1 MANQVLSQTN
11 SALEQQINLQIANWT
26 VLYTKLHHFHWYVKG
41 PNFFTLHEKFEELY
55 TEAAG
60 YMDELAERLL
70 AIGGKPVATL
80 KETLSTASVKE
91 AEGTLSAEQMVTAV
105 VEDYRLMAAQLK
117 EGILAAEEAGDEA
130 SADLLLGIQTAL
142 DKHIWMLSA
151 YIANE

>member
-1 MANQVLSQTN
+1 MANQALYQTG
-11 SALEQQINLQIANWT
+11 SALEQKINLQIANWT
-26 VLYTKLHHFHWYVKG
+26 VLYTKLHQFHWYVKG

-80 KETLSTASVKE
+80 KETLAIATIQE
-91 AEGTLSAEQMVTAV
+91 TEGMLPAEQMVDAV
-105 VEDYRLMAAQLK
+105 IEDFRLVVTQLK
-117 EGILAAEEAGDEA
+117 EGIHTAEEAGDEA

-151 YIANE
+151 YMGN

>member
-1 MANQVLSQTN
+1 MANQALYQTG
-11 SALEQQINLQIANWT
+11 SALEQKINLQIANWT
-26 VLYTKLHHFHWYVKG
+26 VLYTRLHQFHWYVKG

-55 TEAAG
+55 TEAAR

-80 KETLSTASVKE
+80 KETLAIATIQE
-91 AEGTLSAEQMVTAV
+91 TEGMLPAEQMVDAV
-105 VEDYRLMAAQLK
+105 IEDFRLVVTQLK
-117 EGILAAEEAGDEA
+117 EGIHTAEEAGDEA

-151 YIANE
+151 YMGN

>member
-1 MANQVLSQTN
+1 MANQALYQTG
-11 SALEQQINLQIANWT
+11 SALEQKINLQIANWT
-26 VLYTKLHHFHWYVKG
+26 VLYTRLHQFHWYVKG

-80 KETLSTASVKE
+80 KETLAIATIQE
-91 AEGTLSAEQMVTAV
+91 TEGMLPAEQMVDAV
-105 VEDYRLMAAQLK
+105 IEDFRLVVTQLK
-117 EGILAAEEAGDEA
+117 EGIHTAEEAGDEA

-151 YIANE
+151 YMGN

>member
-1 MANQVLSQTN
+1 MANQTLYQTG
-11 SALEQQINLQIANWT
+11 SVLEQKINLQIANWT

-60 YMDELAERLL
+60 YIDELAERLL

-80 KETLSTASVKE
+80 KETLTIASIQE
-91 AEGTLSAEQMVTAV
+91 AEGTLSAEQMVAAV
-105 VEDYRLMAAQLK
+105 IEDYREVVTQLK
-117 EGILAAEEAGDEA
+117 EGIHAAEEAGDEA

-151 YIANE
+151 YIAN

>member
-1 MANQVLSQTN
+1 MANQALYQTG
-11 SALEQQINLQIANWT
+11 SALEHKINLQIANWT

-70 AIGGKPVATL
+70 AIGGKPAATL
-80 KETLSTASVKE
+80 KEALAIASIQE
-91 AEGTLSAEQMVTAV
+91 AQGTLSAEQMVAAV
-105 VEDYRLMAAQLK
+105 IEDFSLVVTQLK
-117 EGILAAEEAGDEA
+117 EGIHAAEEAGDEA
-130 SADLLLGIQTAL
+130 SADLLLGIQAAL

-151 YIANE
+151 YMGK